1 MPNLGAQELIIILF
15 IVSGLVVPF
24 VLVVWLARSSRRHE
38 RNIALID
45 LLDSSCDLHL
55 AGIGRRLL
63 AFLVDLA
70 VLVGLVLLIS
80 AITSTMERGG
90 DTAAGIGS
98 IVIWFVYFAGMEAV
112 WGATLGKMA
121 LRLRVIRADGDKPGL
136 GAAVVRNFFK
146 YLGAFTPLGIIVT
159 LVCMTRS
166 PATQRYG
173 DSLVGTTVIRCARRR
188 HDPAW
193 SADTPPETTAPTVE
207 PPPVADPTSNLLSG
221 VSTPP
226 QY

>member
-1 MPNLGAQELIIILF
+1 
-15 IVSGLVVPF
+15 
-24 VLVVWLARSSRRHE
+24 
-38 RNIALID
+38 
-45 LLDSSCDLHL
+45 
-55 AGIGRRLL
+55 
-63 AFLVDLA
+63 
-70 VLVGLVLLIS
+70 
-80 AITSTMERGG
+80 MERGG

-173 DSLVGTTVIRCARRR
+173 DRLVGTTVIRCARRR

-193 SADTPPETTAPTVE
+193 SADAPPETTAPTVE